1 MQPQKVLEKKSPMSE
16 KQTIQRLKSDI
27 KKLTDFK
34 TDYYSE
40 TSINKVKS
48 EAKV

>member
-1 MQPQKVLEKKSPMSE
+1 MSE
-16 KQTIQRLKSDI
+16 KETIKRLKSDI

-34 TDYYSE
+34 IDYSE